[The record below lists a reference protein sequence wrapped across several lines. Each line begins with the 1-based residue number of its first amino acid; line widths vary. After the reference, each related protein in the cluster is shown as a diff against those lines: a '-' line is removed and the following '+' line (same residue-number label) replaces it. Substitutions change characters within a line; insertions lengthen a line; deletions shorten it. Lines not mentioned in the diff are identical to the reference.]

1 MVIMGNLA
9 VLQLYK
15 RNNEEKG
22 KSGSR
27 RLRKSGWIPAV
38 LYSQNSGNGETDLVK
53 LKAKDFEKVLISRR
67 ASHHLLSLS
76 LEGEE
81 KKGIIKEIQRNPL
94 KNEIW
99 HIDFYEVKSDQ
110 KISLSVPVVVKGEA
124 KGVKEGGILEIVTT
138 ELEIECLPEAIPEA
152 IVVEVSNLEIGD
164 AIHVRDLVVPEGIVV
179 AESPDEVVV
188 VVTPP
193 ETIEEAVA
201 SEEETV
207 EPKVISK
214 GKAEKEEARGE

>member
-1 MVIMGNLA
+1 MENFT
-9 VLQLYK
+9 VLQLY
-15 RNNEEKG
+15 RRGGEERG

-27 RLRKSGWIPAV
+27 RLRKFGWIPAV
-38 LYSQNSGNGETDLVK
+38 LYSQSSGNGKTDLVK
-53 LKAKDFEKVLISRR
+53 LRVKDLEKVLVARH

-81 KKGIIKEIQRNPL
+81 KRGIIKEVQRNPL

-99 HIDFYEVKSDQ
+99 HIDFYEVKADQ

-152 IVVEVSNLEIGD
+152 IVVEVSHLEIGD
-164 AIHVRDLVVPEGIVV
+164 AIHVRELVVPEGVV
-179 AESPDEVVV
+179 VTESPDEVVV
-188 VVTPP
+188 VITPP
-193 ETIEEAVA
+193 ETIEEVVA
-201 SEEETV
+201 LEEETG

>member
-1 MVIMGNLA
+1 MEEKITI
-9 VLQLYK
+9 QLYR
-15 RNNEEKG
+15 RNAEEKG
-22 KSGSR
+22 KGGSH
-27 RLRKSGWIPAV
+27 RLRKAGWIPAV
-38 LYSQNSGNGETDLVK
+38 LYSRDSRGGTVELVK
-53 LKAKDFEKVLISRR
+53 LQTREFEKVLYARH

-81 KKGIIKEIQRNPL
+81 KRGIIKEIQRNPV

-99 HIDFYEVKSDQ
+99 HIDFYEVKADQ

-152 IVVEVSNLEIGD
+152 IVVDVSNLEIGD
-164 AIHVRDLVVPEGIVV
+164 AIHVRELSVPQGVVVT
-179 AESPDEVVV
+179 ESPDEVVV
-188 VVTPP
+188 VITPP
-193 ETIEEAVA
+193 EVVEEVTVG
-201 SEEETV
+201 EEETV

-214 GKAEKEEARGE
+214 GKAEKEEEARGE